1 MKDLHKNNGIPP
13 EMAIIYSTI
22 FGKDLHESW
31 VDSDFED
38 IVPLAENKPEDIAKK
53 IESSLVAD
61 MKQETKDRKFEK
73 IVRTIILKIAE
84 SKNWEEWFSQI
95 NDKKATYT
103 FSMKSGKAQKSLFS
117 LMDIEDDNLD
127 RLAKLT
133 EKGSINIMLDK
144 MERQQELE
152 YENEAR
158 FNHLH
163 AIGKHIEDTLREK
176 IGSDLIQVDNP
187 MRTEGNTIVEDVQNG
202 QDIVVRIKNGEEW
215 ADIFYVEVK
224 SKWDFSEPAHM
235 STRQVRMAALHP
247 NEYALCCVDLR
258 KHKHEDLENLPTEI
272 ILECTNVK
280 MGIGEILNPMLKAIL
295 EADNR
300 SDDEQ
305 IKISE
310 YRSNM
315 GASIFEK
322 GDSLDVLLN
331 TIETKIRQKLSSMSS

>member
-1 MKDLHKNNGIPP
+1 
-13 EMAIIYSTI
+13 
-22 FGKDLHESW
+22 
-31 VDSDFED
+31 
-38 IVPLAENKPEDIAKK
+38 
-53 IESSLVAD
+53 
-61 MKQETKDRKFEK
+61 
-73 IVRTIILKIAE
+73 
-84 SKNWEEWFSQI
+84 
-95 NDKKATYT
+95 
-103 FSMKSGKAQKSLFS
+103 
-117 LMDIEDDNLD
+117 MDIEDDNLD
-127 RLAKLT
+127 RLAKVT

-215 ADIFYVEVK
+215 VDIFYVEVK

>member
-1 MKDLHKNNGIPP
+1 MIIGVLPNQKNELCLMKDLHKNNGIPP

-133 EKGSINIMLDK
+133 E
-144 MERQQELE
+144 R
-152 YENEAR
+152 EA
-158 FNHLH
+158 
-163 AIGKHIEDTLREK
+163 
-176 IGSDLIQVDNP
+176 LI
-187 MRTEGNTIVEDVQNG
+187 
-202 QDIVVRIKNGEEW
+202 
-215 ADIFYVEVK
+215 
-224 SKWDFSEPAHM
+224 
-235 STRQVRMAALHP
+235 
-247 NEYALCCVDLR
+247 
-258 KHKHEDLENLPTEI
+258 
-272 ILECTNVK
+272 
-280 MGIGEILNPMLKAIL
+280 
-295 EADNR
+295 
-300 SDDEQ
+300 
-305 IKISE
+305 
-310 YRSNM
+310 
-315 GASIFEK
+315 
-322 GDSLDVLLN
+322 
-331 TIETKIRQKLSSMSS
+331 